1 MRASTSVLQTNSDAI
16 WQEHLG
22 EIKLQRVVLKGDDK
36 LGASET
42 KKGVVVAP
50 GSPVSGK
57 NGNNCDPD
65 IYLCTRTYI
74 NLYVFFSY
82 VGSEQRLTSST
93 DEYHTMFSWN
103 HPAETRK
110 IQVTP
115 DVFQQLRPQSNQGC
129 HRYQLIPLL
138 TSIGLMILSVS
149 ESSHARQSAKDRD
162 ISHH

>member
-1 MRASTSVLQTNSDAI
+1 MRTSTSVLQTNSDAI

-42 KKGVVVAP
+42 KKGVVVAL

-74 NLYVFFSY
+74 NLYVSFSY

-93 DEYHTMFSWN
+93 YEYHTMFSRN

-110 IQVTP
+110 LQVTP
-115 DVFQQLRPQSNQGC
+115 DVFQQLRPPSNQYYC
-129 HRYQLIPLL
+129 QYQLTRLV
-138 TSIGLMILSVS
+138 TSKKQLILSVS
-149 ESSHARQSAKDRD
+149 GFAHSK
-162 ISHH
+162 